1 MSRKVFSC
9 WLLILAVAVR
19 AQTNSLYSP
28 TGSSSTRAKVFIV
41 QNPLATDAF
50 EPRRDVVQQM
60 VDCAITN
67 LTQKPSVSAAWLSL
81 VSTQDTVGIKVFSEP
96 GPNSGTRPAVVAAVI
111 QGLIAAGLPPKHII
125 VWDKLR
131 ANLLLAGYYKLVD
144 RFGVRVAGSAEAGYD
159 EKTFYDTPLIGNLVW
174 GDLEFGKKGEGV
186 GRKSFVSKLVSTGM
200 TKIIN
205 ITPMMNN
212 NEVGVFGNLF
222 SLADGSVDNF
232 ARFESDRDRLAR
244 AIPEIYALPSLSD
257 RVVLNITD
265 TLICQYQG
273 EERSLLHYSAI
284 LNQLRFSRDP
294 VALDVLSL
302 QELDRQRQLAK
313 VPDSSV
319 DPELYNNAALLELGV
334 CDLKKIDIVEL
345 RN

>member
-1 MSRKVFSC
+1 
-9 WLLILAVAVR
+9 
-19 AQTNSLYSP
+19 
-28 TGSSSTRAKVFIV
+28 
-41 QNPLATDAF
+41 
-50 EPRRDVVQQM
+50 
-60 VDCAITN
+60 
-67 LTQKPSVSAAWLSL
+67 
-81 VSTQDTVGIKVFSEP
+81 
-96 GPNSGTRPAVVAAVI
+96 
-111 QGLIAAGLPPKHII
+111 
-125 VWDKLR
+125 
-131 ANLLLAGYYKLVD
+131 
-144 RFGVRVAGSAEAGYD
+144 
-159 EKTFYDTPLIGNLVW
+159 
-174 GDLEFGKKGEGV
+174 
-186 GRKSFVSKLVSTGM
+186 M

-302 QELDRQRQLAK
+302 KELDRQRQLAK
-313 VPDSSV
+313 VPDLRL
-319 DPELYNNAALLELGV
+319 DPDLYNNAALLELGV
-334 CDLKKIDIVEL
+334 SDLKKIDIVEL
-345 RN
+345 H